1 MWRSGLHG
9 ASMTLWVM
17 RWMTDFFGVNVAR
30 TAGRRDRRFLSWCH
44 FLGKGLCHD
53 LARSR
58 MHVTM
63 MGLVDDSHYVVKQ
76 IKLGF
81 SSICTSPT
89 ITNLIKMNAISLKE
103 ACGGDN

>member
-1 MWRSGLHG
+1 
-9 ASMTLWVM
+9 
-17 RWMTDFFGVNVAR
+17 
-30 TAGRRDRRFLSWCH
+30 
-44 FLGKGLCHD
+44 
-53 LARSR
+53 

-63 MGLVDDSHYVVKQ
+63 MGLGDDSHYVVKQ